1 MALLEIQG
9 VTRRFADFTA
19 VDNVSLQIEAGEFFT
34 LLGPSGCGKT
44 TLLRMI
50 AGFDLPDSG
59 RVLLEGEDLADRPPE
74 ARPVRTVFQSYAL
87 FPHMTVEGNVAFPL
101 QMAHTP
107 ATVIS
112 AKIAD
117 ALEDVRLSG
126 FGKRY
131 PHELSGGQKQR
142 VAIARALVTRPT
154 VLLLDEPLAALD
166 AKLREDMQLE
176 LINLQKEVGITFVYV
191 THDQTEAL
199 ALSHRIGVMNKGH
212 IEQLD
217 EPSRIYGFPRTRF
230 VAGFIGHCNLLTGPV
245 SANAGGIVS
254 IDVAGLGPVRVAA
267 TTAIAAGRSGI
278 VALRPEKI
286 RIEAA
291 APAGTP
297 DNHYRGTVSDLLY
310 MGDVTVYIVDTPGGQ
325 KIEALLANSA
335 TGRAKFFEV
344 GDTVEMSWPVAAGHF
359 IEE

>member
-1 MALLEIQG
+1 MALLEIRN
-9 VTRRFADFTA
+9 VTRRFGDFTA
-19 VDNVSLQIEAGEFFT
+19 VDGVSLGIDAGEFFT

-50 AGFDLPDSG
+50 AGFDLPDG
-59 RVLLEGEDLADRPPE
+59 GNILLNGQDMARRAPE

-101 QMAHTP
+101 RMAKTP
-107 ATVIS
+107 GGEIA
-112 AKIAD
+112 AKVVE
-117 ALEDVRLSG
+117 ALAGVRLSG

-142 VAIARALVTRPT
+142 VAIARALVTHPT

-166 AKLREDMQLE
+166 AKLREEMQLE

-199 ALSHRIGVMNKGH
+199 ALSHRIAVMNAGRV
-212 IEQLD
+212 EQED

-230 VAGFIGHCNLLTGPV
+230 VADFIGHCNLLSGPV
-245 SANAGGIVS
+245 SANSNGVVAV
-254 IDVAGLGPVRVAA
+254 DVGGLGAVRVVTSSTLAP
-267 TTAIAAGRSGI
+267 GRPGT

-286 RIEAA
+286 RIAA
-291 APAGTP
+291 AVAPDTT
-297 DNHYRGTVSDLLY
+297 DNHFSGKVAELLY
-310 MGDVTVYIVDTPGGQ
+310 MGDVTVYIVDTPGGH

-335 TGRAKFFEV
+335 AGGAKFFEV
-344 GDTVEMSWPVAAGHF
+344 GDAVEMSWPPEAGHF